1 MTFEYSV
8 EELGLDEKISPKF
21 LDIRRLRPLDN
32 DQPWGI
38 FFIAF
43 DETKLPV
50 VALRRLLS
58 KLALTKRSSSNTG
71 ERASWHAND
80 LLLISQTG
88 KNDGRRIS
96 FAHFA
101 SSPNKRDLPILK
113 VLGWDSD
120 DTDLKIDYVTKMLR
134 DKLVWPDNPSN
145 SEAWR
150 QQWRD
155 AFTLKNR
162 EIIQSSKEM
171 SFRLAQLAKSI
182 RKRLLELLAIESDKG
197 PINRIMREFK
207 DNLISDLDSDT
218 FSDMYAQ
225 TITYGLLS
233 ARIINPNISKN
244 ETGFDHISITN
255 PFLRDLM
262 KSFSKLGGRIQ
273 DKGVNLDFD
282 ELGINEVVDLLNNT
296 NVEAVLRDFGDRN
309 QKEDPVTH
317 FFEGFLEEYDKKI
330 KTCGII

>member
-1 MTFEYSV
+1 M
-8 EELGLDEKISPKF
+8 
-21 LDIRRLRPLDN
+21 
-32 DQPWGI
+32 
-38 FFIAF
+38 IA
-43 DETKLPV
+43 
-50 VALRRLLS
+50 A
-58 KLALTKRSSSNTG
+58 
-71 ERASWHAND
+71 
-80 LLLISQTG
+80 
-88 KNDGRRIS
+88 

-233 ARIINPNISKN
+233 IKLIN
-244 ETGFDHISITN
+244 G
-255 PFLRDLM
+255 
-262 KSFSKLGGRIQ
+262 
-273 DKGVNLDFD
+273 
-282 ELGINEVVDLLNNT
+282 
-296 NVEAVLRDFGDRN
+296 
-309 QKEDPVTH
+309 
-317 FFEGFLEEYDKKI
+317 
-330 KTCGII
+330 